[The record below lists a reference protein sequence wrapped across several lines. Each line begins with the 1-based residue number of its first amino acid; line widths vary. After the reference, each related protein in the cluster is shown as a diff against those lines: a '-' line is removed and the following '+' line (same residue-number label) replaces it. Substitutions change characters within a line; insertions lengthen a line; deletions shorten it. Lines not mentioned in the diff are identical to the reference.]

1 MNEKN
6 YEVVRIDE
14 DTWSIEDGGIVRFFL
29 LKGTEKAL
37 LIDSG
42 LNVEHVKELAKSL
55 LKEAGAFEG
64 KEAEIILLNTHA
76 DGDHCFGNKEFDW
89 FYLHAG
95 DWGHYEQQFGKGA
108 DMRTVKDGEVI
119 DLGDRPLEIIEI
131 PGHTF
136 GSIAV
141 LDVNRRVLFS
151 GDSVQDGK
159 IFLFGPH
166 RELEAFPAGLLKL
179 DAMTDRF
186 DAIYAS
192 HATMKLDPDYIG
204 KVFDACE
211 AVFHGEVEPEE
222 LELFGNTVKAY
233 DCGVA
238 TLLID
243 PERTFEKSDPEED

>member
-1 MNEKN
+1 MGETE
-6 YEVVRIDE
+6 YEVIRIDE
-14 DTWSIEDGGIVRFFL
+14 DTWSIEDGMVRFFL

-42 LNVEHVKELAKSL
+42 MHVEHVKDLAKDL
-55 LKEAGAFEG
+55 LKEAGAFVG
-64 KEAEIILLNTHA
+64 KEPVIELLNTHA

-89 FYLHAG
+89 FYLHEA
-95 DWGHYEQQFGKGA
+95 DWPHYEKQFGTGA
-108 DMRTVKDGEVI
+108 DMRPVKDGDVI

-136 GSIAV
+136 GSIAI
-141 LDVNRRVLFS
+141 LDVNRRALFS

-159 IFLFGPH
+159 IFLFGEH
-166 RELEAFPAGLLKL
+166 RDLDMFPAALLKL

-186 DAIYAS
+186 DVVYPS
-192 HATMKLDPDYIG
+192 HATLKLEADSVG
-204 KVFDACE
+204 TVFDACE

-222 LELFGNTVKAY
+222 IDLFGHKVKAY
-233 DCGVA
+233 DCGAV

-243 PERTFEKSDPEED
+243 PDRVFEESDPEEE